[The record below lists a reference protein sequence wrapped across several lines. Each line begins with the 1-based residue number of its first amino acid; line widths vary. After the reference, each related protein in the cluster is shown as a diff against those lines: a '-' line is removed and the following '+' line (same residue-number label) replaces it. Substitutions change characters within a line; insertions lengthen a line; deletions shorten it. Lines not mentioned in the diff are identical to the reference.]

1 MHYLVLILTLFLSQ
15 LTQAAELTKDFY
27 KKYNKSSHLNEQEV
41 KSLTNTKVIFI
52 PGILAETF
60 QEDPRSILN
69 LSLITKEYFGTQ
81 LNHLKSRYKL
91 EAIRLKTS
99 SKTIEKTKNNI
110 LNSVKLA
117 KKQNKK
123 VIFVAHSLGG
133 LALTEVLIKEE
144 DVDHIQGVL
153 YLQTPFW
160 GSPIA
165 RVYDNNTYY
174 II

>member
-91 EAIRLKTS
+91 DAIRLKTS

-123 VIFVAHSLGG
+123 V
-133 LALTEVLIKEE
+133 
-144 DVDHIQGVL
+144 
-153 YLQTPFW
+153 
-160 GSPIA
+160 
-165 RVYDNNTYY
+165 
-174 II
+174 